1 MHLFAYNN
9 LSFKGKQTIQEMSGL
24 IIAPPPFLLV
34 IYIIARSDSLTDS
47 KLVFKIN

>member
-24 IIAPPPFLLV
+24 ITAPPLLLV